1 MTKEELKSYLE
12 SSYPELTYSES
23 GKYDPLFIVEA
34 QKLVKTC
41 EKLRDDQK
49 LQFNYLGNISGV
61 DTNENFLTVYHI
73 ASTSNKLRVDLKVIL
88 PHDNPSVDSVQ
99 SVWPA
104 ANWYEREIW
113 ELYGIDIHHHDNLTR
128 FLLPDDWDQG
138 HPMRKDWDAPD
149 FIRFPEK

>member
-1 MTKEELKSYLE
+1 MTKDELKSYLE
-12 SSYPELTYSES
+12 SAYSELTFSDS
-23 GKYDPLFIVEA
+23 GKYDLLFIVDA
-34 QKLVKTC
+34 RHLVRTC
-41 EKLRDDQK
+41 EKLRNDEK
-49 LQFNYLGNISGV
+49 LRFDYLGNISGI
-61 DTNENFLTVYHI
+61 DTTENFVTVYHI
-73 ASTSNKLRVDLKVIL
+73 ASITNKIRLDIKVIL
-88 PHDNPSVDSVQ
+88 PHDNPSIDSVQ

-113 ELYGIDIHHHDNLTR
+113 ELYGIEIHNHDNLKR